1 MSFFL
6 KLTFSFFFICF
17 LSGCSDDPSQGKV
30 DASQP
35 TKLQGVI
42 PEHQLKALEKAKG
55 VEGMLH
61 KADDARRQSI
71 ENNDRSF

>member
-1 MSFFL
+1 MNFFL
-6 KLTFSFFFICF
+6 KFTFSLAFF
-17 LSGCSDDPSQGKV
+17 LSGCSDGSSQGKV
-30 DASQP
+30 DAPKP

-42 PEHQLKALEKAKG
+42 SEHQLKALEKAKG

-71 ENNDRSF
+71 ENNDRLF